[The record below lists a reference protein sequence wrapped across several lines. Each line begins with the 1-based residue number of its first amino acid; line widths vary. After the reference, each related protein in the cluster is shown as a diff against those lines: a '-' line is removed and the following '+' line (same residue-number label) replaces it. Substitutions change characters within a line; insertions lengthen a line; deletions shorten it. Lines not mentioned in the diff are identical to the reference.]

1 MSHGG
6 GPRHHRKMPLKM
18 LNLLL
23 GNSFVLNCNSA
34 IVIALEA
41 RNVQPQ
47 VVMLKLTFFA
57 DGESGMVTF
66 VPVKDERLR
75 PAWL

>member
-1 MSHGG
+1 
-6 GPRHHRKMPLKM
+6 M

-23 GNSFVLNCNSA
+23 GNSFVLNCNFT

-41 RNVQPQ
+41 QNVQPP